1 MNIVLVLLNL
11 TAPPVLLIFLPAAIL
26 GNVTLPAPPMS
37 EVTAFNHMG
46 EPLPTWVIN
55 NTLYVLQAGDPAVV
69 VYIPRYENLTYFKT
83 IVKAPYIIIQAPPG
97 VMVEQITP
105 LPERFEMNK
114 SGIYLHFRES
124 VEVVYYPFEIKPT
137 PPPPSPTPTPQP
149 SPTPPATPTPPA
161 IPQPIPLPYTQTPPE
176 RRQPVLEL
184 VLSIAVAAGALA
196 YVFWR
201 SKRRRVGAGGC
212 RDLNEVDLTILK
224 KIYESGG
231 SVERAALQS
240 ALAIPKTT
248 LHRHLHKLARY
259 GYIRLIQEG
268 QRQKIELLKMC

>member
-1 MNIVLVLLNL
+1 
-11 TAPPVLLIFLPAAIL
+11 
-26 GNVTLPAPPMS
+26 
-37 EVTAFNHMG
+37 
-46 EPLPTWVIN
+46 
-55 NTLYVLQAGDPAVV
+55 
-69 VYIPRYENLTYFKT
+69 
-83 IVKAPYIIIQAPPG
+83 
-97 VMVEQITP
+97 
-105 LPERFEMNK
+105 
-114 SGIYLHFRES
+114 
-124 VEVVYYPFEIKPT
+124 VVYYPFEIKPT
-137 PPPPSPTPTPQP
+137 PPPPS
-149 SPTPPATPTPPA
+149 PTPPA